1 MCGIALLLGNG
12 LKEDDAQRFAAMA
25 ASIAPRGESLE
36 QSHFDDALLATSRL
50 KIVDRDHAQQ
60 PWSDATGRWSLC
72 FNGEI
77 FNHDALRLELQRE
90 GRTFRSHADTEVVLE
105 AFLTWGEAALL
116 AFRGEFAFAV
126 YDRAEES
133 VFVARDPAGIKP
145 LYWAH
150 QDGRLFL
157 ASEIKALVDVAEL
170 IVEVPPGHCG
180 TASATMMPIL
190 HPYIDLM
197 TLGRDEPAITDV
209 DLALGQVRDTVR
221 AAIARRVDTDLPVG
235 VILSG
240 GLDSSIVATE
250 VARLHPDC
258 VAFTV
263 GAPGSE
269 DLEYAKRLSADLGI
283 EHVVIELEPRRIGR
297 RAVKRAVEVAE
308 CSEYGDAINAVVSME
323 IFAGVHKRG
332 IKVVLVGDGSDELF
346 GGYDM
351 YQAVDSGTARRLFLH
366 KIRQLSRTE
375 LQRVDRTSMG
385 QQVEA
390 RVPYLDLDLL
400 LLSMRIPLE
409 FKVRDGYEKWIL
421 RRAFEDVLPDY
432 ILARHK
438 NPMSHSSGLHERIRL
453 YKPWMAKWYR
463 ASGYEVHEPMH
474 RDFSIEL
481 LRANNDFEAAVV
493 AAQRHE
499 DYSASERA
507 KDFGGALAWNVRNAL
522 APGRSSRAGRT
533 AEPQ

>member
-1 MCGIALLLGNG
+1 
-12 LKEDDAQRFAAMA
+12 
-25 ASIAPRGESLE
+25 
-36 QSHFDDALLATSRL
+36 
-50 KIVDRDHAQQ
+50 
-60 PWSDATGRWSLC
+60 
-72 FNGEI
+72 
-77 FNHDALRLELQRE
+77 
-90 GRTFRSHADTEVVLE
+90 
-105 AFLTWGEAALL
+105 
-116 AFRGEFAFAV
+116 
-126 YDRAEES
+126 
-133 VFVARDPAGIKP
+133 
-145 LYWAH
+145 
-150 QDGRLFL
+150 
-157 ASEIKALVDVAEL
+157 
-170 IVEVPPGHCG
+170 
-180 TASATMMPIL
+180 
-190 HPYIDLM
+190 
-197 TLGRDEPAITDV
+197 
-209 DLALGQVRDTVR
+209 
-221 AAIARRVDTDLPVG
+221 
-235 VILSG
+235 
-240 GLDSSIVATE
+240 
-250 VARLHPDC
+250 
-258 VAFTV
+258 
-263 GAPGSE
+263 
-269 DLEYAKRLSADLGI
+269 
-283 EHVVIELEPRRIGR
+283 
-297 RAVKRAVEVAE
+297 
-308 CSEYGDAINAVVSME
+308 ME